1 MDYLKKSLKI
11 FQVKKILIKKQLSKN
26 AKKVDRFLI
35 NFLKKQ
41 KHSLLV
47 KPMKYGVISGGK
59 KIRSTIIFD
68 TGKIFNLSEKKL
80 INICAAVESIHSY
93 SLIHDDL
100 PCMDNDSTRRGKA
113 STHIKFG
120 EASAVLAGSSLLTL
134 AFEIISDKKY
144 ALDLKTKNE
153 IIKFLASCSGH
164 TGIAGGQELDL
175 KFENKKKKIDQI
187 IDMQKK
193 KTGKLFN
200 FCLYAVAAIG
210 NKSDKEKKFF
220 SNLGEEVGLLFQLA
234 DDFLDKRGS
243 RKLVGKP
250 LKKDNKKGKS
260 TVLNLLGEKKAYL
273 YANNLKRKILRKLE
287 KYGKKADEL
296 VSTIEFILERKF

>member
-1 MDYLKKSLKI
+1 M
-11 FQVKKILIKKQLSKN
+11 IKKKLIKN
-26 AKKVDRFLI
+26 AKKIDKFLI

-41 KHSLLV
+41 KTSLLV

-68 TGKIFNLSEKKL
+68 TGKIFDIKENEL
-80 INICAAVESIHSY
+80 INICAAVECIHSY

-100 PCMDNDSTRRGKA
+100 PCMDNDSVRRGKP

-134 AFEIISDKKY
+134 AFEIISDNKY
-144 ALDLKTKNE
+144 LIKPKIKNE
-153 IIKFLASCSGH
+153 IIKSLACCSGH

-175 KFENKKKKIDQI
+175 KFENKKKRINQI

-200 FCLYAVAAIG
+200 FCLYAVGAVA
-210 NKSDKEKKFF
+210 NKNDKEKFF
-220 SNLGEEVGLLFQLA
+220 LKNLGEEIGLLFQLA
-234 DDFLDKRGS
+234 DDFLDTKGS
-243 RKLVGKP
+243 SKLLGKLV
-250 LKKDNKKGKS
+250 KKDDKKGKS
-260 TVLNLLGEKKAYL
+260 TLLNLMGEKKAYL
-273 YANNLKRKILRKLE
+273 YANNLKKKILRKLE
-287 KYGKKADEL
+287 KHGKKAKEL
-296 VSTIEFILERKF
+296 TNTIEFILERKF

>member
-1 MDYLKKSLKI
+1 M
-11 FQVKKILIKKQLSKN
+11 IKKRLSHN
-26 AKKVDRFLI
+26 ARKVDRFLI

-41 KHSLLV
+41 KKSLLV

-68 TGKIFNLSEKKL
+68 TGKIFNVKGTKL
-80 INICAAVESIHSY
+80 INICAAVECIHSY

-100 PCMDNDSTRRGKA
+100 PCMDDDSIRRGKP

-134 AFEIISDKKY
+134 AFEIIADKKY
-144 ALDLKTKNE
+144 LLNAQIKNE
-153 IIKFLASCSGH
+153 IIESLAICSGH

-175 KFENKKKKIDQI
+175 KFEKKKKKSYQI

-200 FCLYAVAAIG
+200 FCLYAVGVIAKK
-210 NKSDKEKKFF
+210 NNKEKK
-220 SNLGEEVGLLFQLA
+220 SLGSLGEDIGLLFQLA
-234 DDFLDKRGS
+234 DDFLDKKGS
-243 RKLVGKP
+243 KKLLGKP
-250 LKKDNKKGKS
+250 VKKDNKKGKS
-260 TVLNLLGEKKAYL
+260 TLLSLMGEKEAYS
-273 YANNLKRKILRKLE
+273 YAYNLKKKILRNLE
-287 KYGKKADEL
+287 KHGKKARKL
-296 VSTIEFILERKF
+296 INTIEFILERQF